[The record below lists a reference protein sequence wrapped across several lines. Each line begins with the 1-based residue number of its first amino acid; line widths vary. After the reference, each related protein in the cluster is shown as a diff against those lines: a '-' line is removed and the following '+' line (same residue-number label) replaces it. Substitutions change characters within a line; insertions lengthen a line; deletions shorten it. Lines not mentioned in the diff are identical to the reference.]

1 MLRKRIIFTL
11 VVDQNFF
18 MQSRNFRLQRVGDIH
33 WLEKHYQFQKTSF
46 SIDELIILNASR
58 QKQSLVEF
66 AKIVERLSSQLFIP
80 IAAGGGIQTLED
92 AALLFVHGADK
103 IVLNTLL
110 HQNPLQVQKMV
121 KKYGSQSIIA
131 SIDYKRENNSEV
143 IYIANGLQ
151 SLDQSLL
158 FYIQYVEELAVG
170 EIYLNSITQDGTG
183 FGYDLDIV
191 NKIRKEIHVP
201 LIIAGGA
208 GNEKHLYEGIS
219 SEYVSAIA
227 TANLFNFMGDGLP
240 KAREFLLNRGINI
253 AKWHHQNNLATP

>member
-18 MQSRNFRLQRVGDIH
+18 MQSRNFRLQRVCDIH

-110 HQNPLQVQKMV
+110 H
-121 KKYGSQSIIA
+121 
-131 SIDYKRENNSEV
+131 
-143 IYIANGLQ
+143 
-151 SLDQSLL
+151 
-158 FYIQYVEELAVG
+158 
-170 EIYLNSITQDGTG
+170 
-183 FGYDLDIV
+183 
-191 NKIRKEIHVP
+191 
-201 LIIAGGA
+201 
-208 GNEKHLYEGIS
+208 
-219 SEYVSAIA
+219 
-227 TANLFNFMGDGLP
+227 
-240 KAREFLLNRGINI
+240 
-253 AKWHHQNNLATP
+253 